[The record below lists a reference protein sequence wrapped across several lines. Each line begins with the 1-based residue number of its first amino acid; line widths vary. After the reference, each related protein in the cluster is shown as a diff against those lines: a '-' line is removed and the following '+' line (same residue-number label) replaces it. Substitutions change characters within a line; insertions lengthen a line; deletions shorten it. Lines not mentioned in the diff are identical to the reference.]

1 MTPGRWREVET
12 IFHSTLRRNR
22 TNEPRLSSKLAREP
36 RLRARSN
43 CYFRKVALGPV
54 MTTPF
59 AADLL
64 ADSTETVL
72 TVLVYPHVSNIGDGY
87 RESF

>member
-1 MTPGRWREVET
+1 
-12 IFHSTLRRNR
+12 
-22 TNEPRLSSKLAREP
+22 
-36 RLRARSN
+36 
-43 CYFRKVALGPV
+43 